1 MYFSGGNELV
11 LKASKIYSFDSTLQN
26 DWLLWADRGRRR
38 GRASPAGSKQMNL
51 FGDDDTVYRGETGP
65 EMREAGCSSSYLFS
79 SNHPRLNRIM
89 ETLLSLFP
97 I

>member
-1 MYFSGGNELV
+1 
-11 LKASKIYSFDSTLQN
+11 
-26 DWLLWADRGRRR
+26 
-38 GRASPAGSKQMNL
+38 MNL